1 MKKLVIAIDGP
12 AGSGKSTAARL
23 LAERLGLLYLDTGA
37 MYRAATLACI
47 RKGVNFDADDD
58 IINCVRNCNIRLQY
72 QEGKLEVYLDGREV
86 TEDIRLPVVN
96 KHISRVSEILEVRK
110 LMVEKQRSI
119 GSQGAVVEGRDI
131 TTVVFPDA
139 DFKFYLDADFDVRVD
154 TGVANITKSLL
165 ESARFKSR
173 VPLSTIF
180 FLSASFL
187 ELSLLKNP
195 QTSSAN
201 FLFFIARAR
210 DPPINPTPIIVI
222 FRNILQISTHCPS
235 YGFQFLHKFCK
246 FIWKKRLFSIR

>member
-1 MKKLVIAIDGP
+1 MVIAIDGP

-154 TGVANITKSLL
+154 RRYKEVVSKGMGVDREEVAKDLENRDRSDTTRKYGPLRKAEDAVYIDTTGMSIEDVVREMLRHITAADNDPVS
-165 ESARFKSR
+165 
-173 VPLSTIF
+173 F
-180 FLSASFL
+180 F
-187 ELSLLKNP
+187 
-195 QTSSAN
+195 
-201 FLFFIARAR
+201 
-210 DPPINPTPIIVI
+210 
-222 FRNILQISTHCPS
+222 
-235 YGFQFLHKFCK
+235 
-246 FIWKKRLFSIR
+246 